1 VAQPLFQKV
10 HKLVTQRQRIVV
22 TGLGALTPIGNDIPE
37 IWQALL
43 HGQSGITSITHFD
56 TRETRRL
63 DRAIQLALVAARQAV
78 ADAGNNVLP
87 DDRSCLAVVIGTGV
101 GCTGTIYREVRNY
114 IESGSRAVS
123 PFFVPMG
130 LPDSIAARIAMEFD
144 ARGMNL
150 TFPAACASGTI
161 AIGEAVELIR
171 RGSADVVIAGGAEAG
186 IVPPVIAGFG
196 QMRVLSTHNEDP
208 ACASRPFAGDRD
220 GFVLSEGAAILVIE
234 PYERAIK
241 RGAKIYGEIGGY
253 GASMDA
259 SSFSAPMEGGQEMAR
274 AMLQA
279 LHQSGLDSNEI
290 GYLNAHGTGTRLN
303 DRVETQAIKLVF
315 DPDAGQL
322 AISST
327 KSMMGHLLGAAGAI
341 EALISLKVLEEGII
355 PPTINYQQPDPDC
368 DLDYTPNHS
377 RILNVNAAMSNSLGM
392 GGHNACLVFRKI

>member
-43 HGQSGITSITHFD
+43 HGQSGITSITQFDASGLETRIAGEVKNFDPRAHFD

-161 AIGEAVELIR
+161 A
-171 RGSADVVIAGGAEAG
+171 
-186 IVPPVIAGFG
+186 
-196 QMRVLSTHNEDP
+196 
-208 ACASRPFAGDRD
+208 
-220 GFVLSEGAAILVIE
+220 
-234 PYERAIK
+234 
-241 RGAKIYGEIGGY
+241 
-253 GASMDA
+253 
-259 SSFSAPMEGGQEMAR
+259 
-274 AMLQA
+274 
-279 LHQSGLDSNEI
+279 SGVDSP
-290 GYLNAHGTGTRLN
+290 RL
-303 DRVETQAIKLVF
+303 
-315 DPDAGQL
+315 
-322 AISST
+322 
-327 KSMMGHLLGAAGAI
+327 
-341 EALISLKVLEEGII
+341 
-355 PPTINYQQPDPDC
+355 C
-368 DLDYTPNHS
+368 
-377 RILNVNAAMSNSLGM
+377 
-392 GGHNACLVFRKI
+392 